1 MSPRGCSLRETEH
14 CCGEGQNR
22 LQSRKQTHHV
32 RKLTKKN
39 HTEES
44 EPLLA
49 KLPVNAHSSCVMLV
63 EVKIGHTTFK
73 CSLGYDYY

>member
-1 MSPRGCSLRETEH
+1 MLLERNLTLPWRRT
-14 CCGEGQNR
+14 
-22 LQSRKQTHHV
+22 KQASVEEADTSIW
-32 RKLTKKN
+32 KLTKKN

-63 EVKIGHTTFK
+63 KIGHTTFK